1 VFFIFNSSSPVSQY
15 LLINLL
21 RRFSEVSQSVQAAA
35 LRSTVSAHSL
45 FTIFCIAKNL
55 LLYRSLYIRKLLL
68 GRHLNWTIDFL
79 TPLCTVKRSFDSH
92 AAEEQRTWS
101 EFRISSFFFRELLW
115 FMLFYLHPYW
125 RHSSLRCQLSELPAA
140 CKWQQIKNLT
150 ASLCCQSTAS
160 KTCIAL
166 ESCYII
172 VLTSHRMHR
181 VHICGLLLPMFRGLC
196 VCLHVRVCISVE
208 HKHEPYRN
216 GLTNRDAVWN
226 VDSGGPKK
234 RSWGPDPKERD
245 NFRGISRPT
254 EKRDIRRERKLFG
267 RWQQRCGCSLSVLQQ
282 LVYLNVE
289 WTAEMRTVMMTIKTR
304 TTTM

>member
-1 VFFIFNSSSPVSQY
+1 MSQY
-15 LLINLL
+15 LLINFL
-21 RRFSEVSQSVQAAA
+21 RRFSEVSLNLFKLQHYGLQWVHIRYLQYFVLPRTYYYIVVYTSASCCWDAILIGQSIFWLHSAPWSVHLIAMQP
-35 LRSTVSAHSL
+35 RSNERGLSS
-45 FTIFCIAKNL
+45 
-55 LLYRSLYIRKLLL
+55 
-68 GRHLNWTIDFL
+68 GFL
-79 TPLCTVKRSFDSH
+79 
-92 AAEEQRTWS
+92 
-101 EFRISSFFFRELLW
+101 FFFRELLW

-172 VLTSHRMHR
+172 VLASHRMHR

-196 VCLHVRVCISVE
+196 FCLHVRVCISVE

-234 RSWGPDPKERD
+234 RSGGPDPKEKD

-254 EKRDIRRERKLFG
+254 EKRDIRLERKLFG
-267 RWQQRCGCSLSVLQQ
+267 RWQQRCGRSLSVLQQ